1 MVTKLGASLLCPKLI
16 AEDAARWPVK
26 YRMEHRSEK
35 SITHKLWLI
44 MKSNLGYSFHKKLKQ
59 PTKRLHSKV

>member
-1 MVTKLGASLLCPKLI
+1 MGTKLGASLLCPKLI

-44 MKSNLGYSFHKKLKQ
+44 MQSNLGYSFHKKFKQ
-59 PTKRLHSKV
+59 PTKRLHPKV